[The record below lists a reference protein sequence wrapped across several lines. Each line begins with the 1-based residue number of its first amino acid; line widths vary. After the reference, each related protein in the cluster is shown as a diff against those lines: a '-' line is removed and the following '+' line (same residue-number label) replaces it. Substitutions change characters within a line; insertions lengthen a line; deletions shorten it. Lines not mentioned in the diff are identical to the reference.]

1 LLAIKAAVDAD
12 RRPGRFLL
20 TGSTRLLGAPR
31 LADSLAGR
39 MEALTL
45 WPFTQSEIDGLTST
59 PALIARFRRTCPTSV
74 HPACPDRTS

>member
-1 LLAIKAAVDAD
+1 MPELLLAIKAEVDAK

-31 LADSLAGR
+31 VADSLAGR

-45 WPFTQSEIDGLTST
+45 WPFTQAG
-59 PALIARFRRTCPTSV
+59 A
-74 HPACPDRTS
+74 